1 MATNPTLITTPF
13 AQSGDKTTPPNT
25 NTPSDGRF
33 SQTLGFPP
41 VTAIPPR
48 SGGKAPKREDFNGAF
63 NMLSNIVFYAQKG
76 WIFQWD
82 NSQSY
87 YAGCIVR
94 YNGNLYECTSD
105 VTSTTAP
112 SSDTSHWSKY
122 NITPGTT
129 YAPINSPAFTGTPTS
144 PTPTTSD
151 NSTKIATT
159 AYVKNNLSTY
169 APINSPA
176 FTGTPTST
184 TPSSG
189 DDSTKIATTAF
200 VQAAVSGGG
209 GDPVVNTYVNTSTG
223 DWYRQYKS
231 GWLEQ
236 GGQTGSGTGTGISPI
251 TFLKPYANTAYAI
264 SLVKMRPTHTGAG
277 GVDFPPGVNGNR
289 ATTGFTIT
297 QQGSSGGT
305 SFDYYSLWA
314 TFGQGV
320 AP

>member
-41 VTAIPPR
+41 VTAIPLG

-129 YAPINSPAFTGTPTS
+129 YAPINSPAFTGTPT
-144 PTPTTSD
+144 
-151 NSTKIATT
+151 
-159 AYVKNNLSTY
+159 
-169 APINSPA
+169 AP
-176 FTGTPTST
+176 

-200 VQAAVSGGG
+200 VQAAVGGG
-209 GDPVVNTYVNTSTG
+209 SGDVVVDTYVNTSTG

-236 GGQTGSGTGTGISPI
+236 GGKTNTGTGYDTTQI
-251 TFLKPYANTAYAI
+251 TLLKPYANTAYTIAAMK
-264 SLVKMRPTHTGAG
+264 VRPTSTGG
-277 GVDFPPGVNGNR
+277 GGADFLPAVNGTLS
-289 ATTGFTIT
+289 TTGFTLT
-297 QQGSSGGT
+297 QQSTNSMFT
-305 SFDYYSLWA
+305 LWA

>member
-41 VTAIPPR
+41 VTAIPLG

-129 YAPINSPAFTGTPTS
+129 YAPINSPTFTGTPT
-144 PTPTTSD
+144 
-151 NSTKIATT
+151 
-159 AYVKNNLSTY
+159 
-169 APINSPA
+169 AP
-176 FTGTPTST
+176 

-200 VQAAVSGGG
+200 VQAAVGGG
-209 GDPVVNTYVNTSTG
+209 SGDVVVDTYVNTSTG

-289 ATTGFTIT
+289 SRGAP
-297 QQGSSGGT
+297 
-305 SFDYYSLWA
+305 YCRE
-314 TFGQGV
+314 TFC
-320 AP
+320 